1 MKQKRVAG
9 TPRRAWSV
17 RSYLVACVGCALM
30 IFAVI
35 DFVLAETSLN
45 SATRQARLDATYQA
59 RLAAAAVGDALQQ
72 GAAAVAGLSRGLDIS
87 SVTRNPTVCNLS
99 FSGLGAFTEGHIDVV
114 LTDGRVP
121 CSSVSAHGAPAGAN
135 QAGAPWLAG
144 TSSLPS
150 VSATFTDRLTGKPA
164 VAVSATVTNATKEA
178 TGLIAVVLPLDDLA
192 SGLAETYG
200 GPAGF
205 AFAVTDSAGQHVLSA
220 AAGSATV
227 PMPVLGSRRGWIEA
241 AAPVPGLGWQVVA
254 GRRASAA
261 LAATR
266 SLLLKETGLALAAL
280 LVLLGLLTVVNRKI
294 GTPLLRL
301 TEAVGRAARDASPM
315 PVAADG
321 PMELRRLADQF
332 NDTLA
337 ARVAFEDQLSHDALH
352 DQLTGLPNQA
362 LLLDRLAVTLMS
374 EHHDAARVGLL
385 AVGIDRFELV
395 NTNLGYGVG
404 DVALTTIAQRLAGA
418 LRPGQTV
425 ARLGGGEFAIALELT
440 DRESALAEAGAALVS
455 VAQPIEASG
464 NVLALTASVGVAL
477 ADPRTNA
484 EELLRNA
491 TTAMH
496 TAKEHGGARH
506 QLFDPSQRTI
516 GNTRLSLENDLHM
529 ALERGELHLE
539 FQPVV
544 SLPSGRI
551 TGAEA
556 LVRWTHPARGPI
568 SPATFIPLAEETGL
582 IQPIGRFVLEQACAQ
597 AVAWSEAGFTLLR
610 IAVNVSGRQLLEG
623 AFDDEVARVLLSTG
637 MDPTLLCLELTES
650 TLMDDV
656 VGSLTRSAPS
666 RAADSVSASTT
677 SAPATHRSA
686 TSSAFPSTNS
696 RLTAASSTGSAN
708 TTTAIW

>member
-1 MKQKRVAG
+1 
-9 TPRRAWSV
+9 
-17 RSYLVACVGCALM
+17 M

-301 TEAVGRAARDASPM
+301 TEAVGRAAGTPALCRSPRM
-315 PVAADG
+315 ARWSCADW
-321 PMELRRLADQF
+321 PTNSTTPSQHVL
-332 NDTLA
+332 
-337 ARVAFEDQLSHDALH
+337 AFEDQLSHDALH

-477 ADPRTNA
+477 ADPRTTA

-506 QLFDPSQRTI
+506 RIVRSEPADHRQ
-516 GNTRLSLENDLHM
+516 H
-529 ALERGELHLE
+529 
-539 FQPVV
+539 PVESGKRPAHGARARRVASGV
-544 SLPSGRI
+544 S
-551 TGAEA
+551 
-556 LVRWTHPARGPI
+556 ARGLVAQRPYYRRRSTRAI
-568 SPATFIPLAEETGL
+568 GPTRRAGRFRRPPSFRWPRRPVSSNRSAVSFLSKRARRPSHGVKPVSRCYASPSTCRVVNSSKAPSTTRSPASCCRP
-582 IQPIGRFVLEQACAQ
+582 
-597 AVAWSEAGFTLLR
+597 AWIR
-610 IAVNVSGRQLLEG
+610 
-623 AFDDEVARVLLSTG
+623 
-637 MDPTLLCLELTES
+637 PC
-650 TLMDDV
+650 
-656 VGSLTRSAPS
+656 
-666 RAADSVSASTT
+666 SAS
-677 SAPATHRSA
+677 S
-686 TSSAFPSTNS
+686 
-696 RLTAASSTGSAN
+696 
-708 TTTAIW
+708 